1 MIRAALFDLD
11 GTLQDSEVLWVEATR
26 DYLLDQGV
34 DLSPAEAEQIVY
46 GRGWREVFETM
57 QRLAPPLVPV
67 TMDEGARVLR
77 RYYLKRRDTTSI
89 ALPGSVDL
97 LRRLATRMPVAIVS
111 GSPRDDIAEAI
122 DHLAIGDSVQFYLGA
137 EDYPAG
143 KPSPDCFL
151 LAAERLDLPPAAC
164 LVIEDSAAGV
174 AAAKAAGMPCVALVR
189 PGRPSQHVAGAD
201 WIVPD
206 LGAFDIERLTPRED

>member
-26 DYLLDQGV
+26 DYLHDQGAEV
-34 DLSPAEAEQIVY
+34 SHAEAEQIVY

-57 QRLAPPLVPV
+57 KRLAPPLAPV
-67 TMDEGARVLR
+67 TMNEGARVLR
-77 RYYLKRRDTTSI
+77 RYYLKRRDTTTI

-97 LRRLATRMPVAIVS
+97 LRRLAKRMPVAIVS

-122 DHLAIGDSVQFYLGA
+122 DHLGIRDSVQFFLGA
-137 EDYPAG
+137 EDYAAG

-151 LAAERLDLPPAAC
+151 LAAERLKLPPATC
-164 LVIEDSAAGV
+164 LVLEDSAAGV
-174 AAAKAAGMPCVALVR
+174 TAAKAAGMPVVALVR
-189 PGRPSQHVAGAD
+189 PGRPRQHVVGAD

-206 LGAFDIERLTPRED
+206 LAAFDMENLKTHGH